1 MQYSPYSATM
11 NPYQTIYNNGGAD
24 AYQPTWGY
32 SDLFAHTLGVT
43 SNLPLGYTRQQYN
56 EERALAAESMWKSPL
71 LGLST
76 FGIGTAMTYAM
87 WGSPFQ
93 DLANKV
99 GAGAAF
105 QAGFNNTPNVAT
117 QFLAQRSKDNAA
129 NAVREGLQRVRTG
142 SMTNAE
148 FRGLWS
154 EYRGAVSNLNAVNN
168 AMPLKNTFWGKVGQI
183 SGAYNGLKE
192 GVTNLTAGVFKSI
205 GSGVGKTFEV
215 TAGGFGSIIE
225 NQINKA
231 TGNVVSPWLEKAGQS
246 LFGMTEKGWMANSL
260 SEASNIVKLESEA
273 TKLFKAAET
282 AGNMTKAG
290 KLIQQAEALTG
301 QATALKGGF
310 LGSAKRYLAS
320 GAKNIGTILKNGGG
334 ISGLIS
340 AGGGKLLS
348 AGLGFTGTLAAQFLN
363 PITMAEMY
371 LIDQTIGYATDTYQ
385 NYQTENEIK
394 RNLMAKGGR
403 ILQYGFAD
411 GARGLQGGLSTS
423 QQDQLVS
430 TIRKMAAV
438 GASRGDAFGL
448 GADSLFGGHT
458 RYSERLKELKSILNV
473 GTDMGFFDM
482 SRSMDDF
489 EKKFK
494 QTVETVDK
502 LAKMLKRTKGEIM
515 TVMANVQNT
524 EGLYNMGAINAS
536 VLKKD
541 YAARISGVDMTTAM
555 QESSAGAQ
563 MGRQHGFSAAMGAN
577 LMSDSRILMSNALRS
592 GDLTREDIFRL
603 GGEQGVVTNLQQG
616 YLNAMDDPVVQ
627 AELAMGMVRDPATGK
642 MTFNA
647 DRLKRLATASDAE
660 LRRMSRER
668 TDFMTTKSYSR
679 IRQATFAGGKMYD
692 AMRYLRTA
700 LAKGEVSQDQY
711 NMAIAGAVR
720 QKMLRY
726 HMDESSAQYQET
738 LRLELEGLT
747 GDPTTAG
754 IIAKQMLGGYA
765 GMQAHNDFAVA
776 VDRYRSGYDK
786 SGFGFMTMLNAS
798 SNNMG
803 RGAGL
808 LGAAF
813 VGGIATVASGGAAGM
828 IGATIGYNIG
838 QGIYTGVG
846 ILANRIDPSSNL
858 ALMYRDQVKQ
868 ELRAKGINPN
878 YLDSYLFG
886 KSDAE
891 KVSEYSREELVN
903 KLTFSSAH
911 NFITSR
917 YGNTGDRK
925 SANWIKLEEGSREFK
940 ASSDAKK
947 EELISK
953 AEQANNASLKGVH
966 GTLAGYL
973 NYLWSDSTIKEFGLN
988 AEEVE
993 TIKGIQKA
1001 IQNGETYD
1009 LTNLSPDKLK
1019 NIGRVIETSIQ
1030 AGVKAGLDRDTM
1042 IDTVMNTLQTDTS
1055 DWALG
1060 KTRVTE
1066 AYLREKSAG
1075 YAANERLKGEASLY
1089 GKWFLGATTATE
1101 ERVANKGGFFST
1113 DYAKKHWLKTAL
1125 IGQYG
1130 YGLSIFTGGTSVAA
1144 AYEYLNSEAKAEHL
1158 QKYKSA
1164 LNISDSVAASLDK
1177 AIADPTAAN
1186 RAWLSQN
1193 LGKILPLLDE
1203 ETFKEEGKLIRTL
1216 SEGGTLSTDEL
1227 KKLRTFSTNLLYLKD
1242 DQAVDRYARKAS
1254 ASYGNRVKNNGTK
1267 LDEYMAMLSGY
1278 ITREG
1283 AEGFTDKL
1291 KKEGFDDARAF
1302 IQKMVD
1308 EGKDAYGDLFHKGDR
1323 ERLIELLKDKNL
1335 NGAELLRKAS
1345 AELVASEIDYM
1356 GKEEVDKKGKVDY
1369 AAGNG
1374 GDIAYKTSELCH
1386 TTATILESV
1395 IGRLGY

>member
-11 NPYQTIYNNGGAD
+11 NPYQTIYNNGGAG

-43 SNLPLGYTRQQYN
+43 SSLPLGYTRQQYN

-71 LGLST
+71 LGLGT
-76 FGIGTAMTYAM
+76 FGVGTVASYAM

-99 GAGAAF
+99 GGGAAF
-105 QAGFNNTPNVAT
+105 QAGFSNTPNAAT
-117 QFLAQRSKDNAA
+117 QFLAQRGLDNAA
-129 NAVREGLQRVRTG
+129 QAVRDGLQRVRAG
-142 SMTNAE
+142 SMSNSE
-148 FRGLWS
+148 LRNLWS
-154 EYRGAVSNLNAVNN
+154 SYRGAVSNLNAVTN
-168 AMPLKNTFWGKVGQI
+168 AMPLKETFWGRVGQI
-183 SGAYNGLKE
+183 SGAYSNLKE
-192 GVTNLTAGVFKSI
+192 STVNLTANIFRGV
-205 GSGVGKTFEV
+205 GSGIGKTFEV
-215 TAGGFGSIIE
+215 TTGGFGSIIE
-225 NQINKA
+225 SQINKV
-231 TGNVVSPWLEKAGQS
+231 TGNVMSPWLEKTGQS
-246 LFGMTEKGWMANSL
+246 LFDMTENGWMG
-260 SEASNIVKLESEA
+260 
-273 TKLFKAAET
+273 KALGQAET
-282 AGNMTKAG
+282 IAAGEARAASLMARASRAANPESAG
-290 KLIQQAEALTG
+290 ALITQAERTLARVDR
-301 QATALKGGF
+301 LKGGI
-310 LGSAKRYLAS
+310 LGGAKRYLAS
-320 GAKNIGTILKNGGG
+320 GAKSIGTILKSGGG

-340 AGGGKLLS
+340 AGGGKLLT
-348 AGLGFTGTLAAQFLN
+348 AGLGLTGTLAASFLN
-363 PITMAEMY
+363 PITIAEMY
-371 LIDQTIGYATDTYQ
+371 MLEQSIGYATETYQ

-411 GARGLQGGLSTS
+411 GARGLQGGFSVS

-438 GASRGDAFGL
+438 GASQGDAFGL

-541 YAARISGVDMTTAM
+541 YASRLSGVDLTTAM
-555 QESSAGAQ
+555 QESAAGAQ

-577 LMSDSRILMSNALRS
+577 LMSESRILMSNALRS

-642 MTFNA
+642 MTFSA

-668 TDFMTTKSYSR
+668 TDFMTTRSYSR
-679 IRQATFAGGKMYD
+679 IRQATFAGGRMYD

-700 LAKGEVSQDQY
+700 LAKGEVSLDQY

-747 GDPTTAG
+747 GDPDSAN

-765 GMQAHNDFAVA
+765 GMQAHNDLAVA

-786 SGFGFMTMLNAS
+786 SDFGFMTMLNAS

-813 VGGIATVASGGAAGM
+813 VGGIATVASGGAAGL
-828 IGATIGYNIG
+828 IGATVGYNLG
-838 QGIYTGVG
+838 QLAYTGAG
-846 ILANRIDPSSNL
+846 ILANKIDPSSNL

-903 KLTFSSAH
+903 KLAFSSAH

-917 YGNTGDRK
+917 YGNTGDMK

-940 ASSDAKK
+940 AFGDNKK

-953 AEQANNASLKGVH
+953 AERANNASLKGVN

-973 NYLWSDSTIKEFGLN
+973 NYLSSDLKEFGLSN
-988 AEEVE
+988 EEIKA
-993 TIKGIQKA
+993 IKGIQSA
-1001 IQNGETYD
+1001 IQNGEVYD
-1009 LTNLSPDKLK
+1009 TTGLRGDPLK
-1019 NIGRVIETSIQ
+1019 KIGRVIETSIQ
-1030 AGVKAGLDRDTM
+1030 AGMKAGLDRDTM
-1042 IDTVMNTLQTDTS
+1042 LDTIMNTLQTDTG
-1055 DWALG
+1055 DWATG
-1060 KTRVTE
+1060 RIRVTE

-1101 ERVANKGGFFST
+1101 ERIANRGGLLNS
-1113 DYAKKHWLKTAL
+1113 DYARSHWVKTAL
-1125 IGQYG
+1125 VGGAGIAYG
-1130 YGLSIFTGGTSVAA
+1130 FFTGGATTGL
-1144 AYEYLNSEAKAEHL
+1144 AYQYLNAEAKAEYL
-1158 QKYKSA
+1158 KKYKSA
-1164 LNISDSVAASLDK
+1164 LDISDSVAASLDK
-1177 AIADPTAAN
+1177 VIADPTAAN
-1186 RAWLSQN
+1186 RAWLSKN
-1193 LGKILPLLDE
+1193 LKQILPLLDKD
-1203 ETFKEEGKLIRTL
+1203 TFAEEGKLIRTL
-1216 SEGGTLSTDEL
+1216 SEGGTLSADQMKTI
-1227 KKLRTFSTNLLYLKD
+1227 RTFSTNLLYLKD
-1242 DQAVDRYARKAS
+1242 DKALDRMARKATGAYS
-1254 ASYGNRVKNNGTK
+1254 SRIKAGNRTK
-1267 LDEYMAMLSGY
+1267 LDEYIAMLTEYS
-1278 ITREG
+1278 TAEG
-1283 AEGFTDKL
+1283 AKGFEGKL
-1291 KKEGFDDARAF
+1291 KKEGFKDAREF
-1302 IQKMVD
+1302 IKEMVD
-1308 EGKDAYGDLFHKGDR
+1308 EGKIYNELFHKGDR
-1323 ERLIELLKDKNL
+1323 ERLEKLLENKGL
-1335 NGAELLRKAS
+1335 NGDKLLRNAS
-1345 AELVASEIDYM
+1345 AELVASEIDSM

-1386 TTATILESV
+1386 TAATILQSV

>member
-11 NPYQTIYNNGGAD
+11 NPYQTIYNNGGAG

-43 SNLPLGYTRQQYN
+43 SSLPLGYTRQQYN

-71 LGLST
+71 LGLGT
-76 FGIGTAMTYAM
+76 FGVGTVASYAM

-99 GAGAAF
+99 GGGAAF
-105 QAGFNNTPNVAT
+105 QAGFSNTPNAAT
-117 QFLAQRSKDNAA
+117 QFLAQRGRDNAA
-129 NAVREGLQRVRTG
+129 QAVRDGLQRVRAG
-142 SMTNAE
+142 SMSNSE
-148 FRGLWS
+148 LRNLWS
-154 EYRGAVSNLNAVNN
+154 NYRGAVSNLNAVTN
-168 AMPLKNTFWGKVGQI
+168 AMPLKETFWGKVGQI
-183 SGAYNGLKE
+183 SGAYSNLKE
-192 GVTNLTAGVFKSI
+192 STVNLTANIFRGV
-205 GSGVGKTFEV
+205 GSGIGKTFEV
-215 TAGGFGSIIE
+215 TTGGFGSIIE
-225 NQINKA
+225 SQINKA
-231 TGNVVSPWLEKAGQS
+231 TGNVMSPWLEKTGQS
-246 LFGMTEKGWMANSL
+246 LFNMTENGWMGKALGQAKTIAAGEARAASLMARASRAANP
-260 SEASNIVKLESEA
+260 ES
-273 TKLFKAAET
+273 
-282 AGNMTKAG
+282 AGA
-290 KLIQQAEALTG
+290 LITQAERTLARVDR
-301 QATALKGGF
+301 LKGGI
-310 LGSAKRYLAS
+310 LGGAKRYLAS
-320 GAKNIGTILKNGGG
+320 GAKSIGTILKSGGG

-340 AGGGKLLS
+340 AGGGKLLT
-348 AGLGFTGTLAAQFLN
+348 AGLGLTGTLAASFLN

-371 LIDQTIGYATDTYQ
+371 MLEQSIGYATDTYQ

-411 GARGLQGGLSTS
+411 GARGLQGGFSVS

-438 GASRGDAFGL
+438 GASQGDAFGL

-541 YAARISGVDMTTAM
+541 YASRLSGVDLTTAM
-555 QESSAGAQ
+555 QESAAGAQ

-642 MTFNA
+642 MTFSA

-813 VGGIATVASGGAAGM
+813 VGGIATVASGGAAGL
-828 IGATIGYNIG
+828 IGATVGYNIG

-846 ILANRIDPSSNL
+846 ILANRIDPASNL
-858 ALMYRDQVKQ
+858 ALGYRDQIKQ

-878 YLDSYLFG
+878 YVDTYLFG
-886 KSDAE
+886 KSDIE
-891 KVSEYSREELVN
+891 KLSEYSSEQLSA
-903 KLTFSSAH
+903 KLAIASKFGMISSKYAG
-911 NFITSR
+911 TDDYSSVR
-917 YGNTGDRK
+917 WRQLK
-925 SANWIKLEEGSREFK
+925 EGSTAFSKE
-940 ASSDAKK
+940 SDTKK
-947 EELISK
+947 TSLIQM
-953 AEQANNASLKGVH
+953 AIAANNASGKGVN

-973 NYLWSDSTIKEFGLN
+973 NYYTNDLIKEFGLN
-988 AEEVE
+988 PDEVKAL
-993 TIKGIQKA
+993 KGIQKA
-1001 IQNGETYD
+1001 IRDNDVFDTTELGNNVD
-1009 LTNLSPDKLK
+1009 LRKL
-1019 NIGRVIETSIQ
+1019 GRVIETSIS
-1030 AGVKAGLDRDTM
+1030 AGVKSGLDRGTMVDTL
-1042 IDTVMNTLQTDTS
+1042 MNTLQTETTDFWTF
-1055 DWALG
+1055 G
-1060 KTRVTE
+1060 KSKVTE
-1066 AYLREKSAG
+1066 AFLKEKSAG
-1075 YAANERLKGEASLY
+1075 YSARELIKGKASFWGNFLY
-1089 GKWFLGATTATE
+1089 GASTNLE
-1101 ERVANKGGFFST
+1101 ERIAEKGSMFSSDYMKRNWGKALLLSPLLGLPGVRGMTLAYFEADANK
-1113 DYAKKHWLKTAL
+1113 
-1125 IGQYG
+1125 QY
-1130 YGLSIFTGGTSVAA
+1130 L
-1144 AYEYLNSEAKAEHL
+1144 ER
-1158 QKYKSA
+1158 YKSA
-1164 LNISDSVAASLDK
+1164 LAIDDQVAADLYDSINTPSAK
-1177 AIADPTAAN
+1177 G
-1186 RAWLSQN
+1186 RAWLASN
-1193 LGKILPLLDE
+1193 ISKINPYLDADVFAQELEALKTYAGGGDLTSKQQELLKTFSGTLIGLKYSKELESGAKKAMASYASREDANNKTRLDE
-1203 ETFKEEGKLIRTL
+1203 DLTLLAGYLSVEGK
-1216 SEGGTLSTDEL
+1216 EKFKG
-1227 KKLRTFSTNLLYLKD
+1227 K
-1242 DQAVDRYARKAS
+1242 
-1254 ASYGNRVKNNGTK
+1254 
-1267 LDEYMAMLSGY
+1267 
-1278 ITREG
+1278 
-1283 AEGFTDKL
+1283 
-1291 KKEGFDDARAF
+1291 DARAF
-1302 IQKMVD
+1302 LKSMLVEAGSKTDLDLWSKD
-1308 EGKDAYGDLFHKGDR
+1308 EQTRIRALLEKKDSNDKPLSDA
-1323 ERLIELLKDKNL
+1323 ELLKSASTIVVN
-1335 NGAELLRKAS
+1335 AELDRLG
-1345 AELVASEIDYM
+1345 E
-1356 GKEEVDKKGKVDY
+1356 KEMNAKGKVDY
-1369 AAGNG
+1369 NSGT
-1374 GDIAYKTSELCH
+1374 GDTLKITAQTAELCH
-1386 TTATILESV
+1386 SSAVLLDSV
-1395 IGRLGY
+1395 VRRLGY

>member
-11 NPYQTIYNNGGAD
+11 NPYQTIYNNGGAG
-24 AYQPTWGY
+24 AYQSTWGY

-43 SNLPLGYTRQQYN
+43 SSLPLGYTRQQYN

-71 LGLST
+71 LGLGT
-76 FGIGTAMTYAM
+76 FGVGTVASYAM

-99 GAGAAF
+99 GGGAAF
-105 QAGFNNTPNVAT
+105 QAGFSNTPNAAT
-117 QFLAQRSKDNAA
+117 QFLAQRGRDNAA
-129 NAVREGLQRVRTG
+129 QAVRDGLQRVRAG
-142 SMTNAE
+142 SMSNSE
-148 FRGLWS
+148 LRNLWS
-154 EYRGAVSNLNAVNN
+154 NYRGAVSNLNAVTN
-168 AMPLKNTFWGKVGQI
+168 AMPLKETFWGRVGQI
-183 SGAYNGLKE
+183 SGAYSNLKE
-192 GVTNLTAGVFKSI
+192 STVNLTANIFRGV
-205 GSGVGKTFEV
+205 GSGIGKTFEV
-215 TAGGFGSIIE
+215 TTGGFGSIIE
-225 NQINKA
+225 SQINKV
-231 TGNVVSPWLEKAGQS
+231 TGNVMSPWLEKTGQS
-246 LFGMTEKGWMANSL
+246 LFNMTENGWMG
-260 SEASNIVKLESEA
+260 
-273 TKLFKAAET
+273 KALGQAET
-282 AGNMTKAG
+282 IAAGEARAASLMARASRAANPESAG
-290 KLIQQAEALTG
+290 ALITQAERTLARVDR
-301 QATALKGGF
+301 LKGGL
-310 LGSAKRYLAS
+310 LGGAKRYLAS
-320 GAKNIGTILKNGGG
+320 GAKSIGTILKSGGG

-340 AGGGKLLS
+340 AGGGKLLT
-348 AGLGFTGTLAAQFLN
+348 AGLGLTGTLAASFLN

-371 LIDQTIGYATDTYQ
+371 MLEQSIGYATDTYQ

-411 GARGLQGGLSTS
+411 GARGLQGGFSVS

-438 GASRGDAFGL
+438 GASQGDAFGL
-448 GADSLFGGHT
+448 GADSLFGGHQ

-541 YAARISGVDMTTAM
+541 YASRLSGVDLTTAM
-555 QESSAGAQ
+555 QESAAGAQ

-642 MTFNA
+642 MTFSA

-700 LAKGEVSQDQY
+700 LAKGEVSLDQY

-747 GDPTTAG
+747 GDPDSAN

-813 VGGIATVASGGAAGM
+813 VGGIATVASGGAAGL
-828 IGATIGYNIG
+828 IGATVGYNIG

-846 ILANRIDPSSNL
+846 ILANKIDPASNL
-858 ALMYRDQVKQ
+858 ALGYRDQIKQ

-878 YLDSYLFG
+878 YVDTYLFG
-886 KSDAE
+886 KSDIE
-891 KVSEYSREELVN
+891 KLSEYSSEQLSA
-903 KLTFSSAH
+903 KLAIASKFGMISSKYAG
-911 NFITSR
+911 TDDYSSVR
-917 YGNTGDRK
+917 WRQLK
-925 SANWIKLEEGSREFK
+925 EGSTAFSKE
-940 ASSDAKK
+940 SDTKK
-947 EELISK
+947 TSLIQM
-953 AEQANNASLKGVH
+953 AIAANNASGKGVN

-973 NYLWSDSTIKEFGLN
+973 NYYTNDLIKEFGLN
-988 AEEVE
+988 ADEVKAL
-993 TIKGIQKA
+993 KGIQKA
-1001 IQNGETYD
+1001 IRDNDVFDTTELGNNVD
-1009 LTNLSPDKLK
+1009 LRKL
-1019 NIGRVIETSIQ
+1019 GRVIETSIS
-1030 AGVKAGLDRDTM
+1030 AGVKSGLDRGTMVDTL
-1042 IDTVMNTLQTDTS
+1042 MNTLQTETTDFWTF
-1055 DWALG
+1055 G
-1060 KTRVTE
+1060 KSKVTE
-1066 AYLREKSAG
+1066 AFLKEKSAG
-1075 YAANERLKGEASLY
+1075 YSARELIKGKASFLGNFLY
-1089 GKWFLGATTATE
+1089 GASTNLE
-1101 ERVANKGGFFST
+1101 ERIAEKGSMFSSDYMKKNWGKNLLLSPLLSLPGVRGITLAYFEADANK
-1113 DYAKKHWLKTAL
+1113 
-1125 IGQYG
+1125 QY
-1130 YGLSIFTGGTSVAA
+1130 L
-1144 AYEYLNSEAKAEHL
+1144 ER
-1158 QKYKSA
+1158 YKSA
-1164 LNISDSVAASLDK
+1164 LAIDDQVAADLYDSINASSAEGRAWLASNISKINPYLDADVFAQELEALKTYAGGGDLTSKQQKLLKTFSGTLIGLKYSKELESGAKK
-1177 AIADPTAAN
+1177 AIASYASREDAN
-1186 RAWLSQN
+1186 N
-1193 LGKILPLLDE
+1193 KTHLDE
-1203 ETFKEEGKLIRTL
+1203 DLTLLAGYLSIEGK
-1216 SEGGTLSTDEL
+1216 EKFKG
-1227 KKLRTFSTNLLYLKD
+1227 K
-1242 DQAVDRYARKAS
+1242 
-1254 ASYGNRVKNNGTK
+1254 
-1267 LDEYMAMLSGY
+1267 
-1278 ITREG
+1278 
-1283 AEGFTDKL
+1283 
-1291 KKEGFDDARAF
+1291 DARAF
-1302 IQKMVD
+1302 LKSM
-1308 EGKDAYGDLFHKGDR
+1308 
-1323 ERLIELLKDKNL
+1323 LIEAGSNTDDIWSKDEQTKIRALLEKKDSNDKL
-1335 NGAELLRKAS
+1335 LSDAELLNSAS
-1345 AELVASEIDYM
+1345 TIVVNAEIDRL
-1356 GKEEVDKKGKVDY
+1356 GEKEENAKGKVDY
-1369 AAGNG
+1369 NSGT
-1374 GDIAYKTSELCH
+1374 GDTLKITAKTAELCH
-1386 TTATILESV
+1386 SSAVLLDSV
-1395 IGRLGY
+1395 VRRLGY

>member
-117 QFLAQRSKDNAA
+117 QFLAQRSKDNAT
-129 NAVREGLQRVRTG
+129 NAVKEGWQRVITG

-148 FRGLWS
+148 FRALES

-168 AMPLKNTFWGKVGQI
+168 AMSLKNTFWGKVGQI
-183 SGAYNGLKE
+183 SGAYSGLKE
-192 GVTNLTAGVFKSI
+192 GVTNFTAGVFKSI

-273 TKLFKAAET
+273 SKLFKAAET
-282 AGNMTKAG
+282 AGSMSKAG
-290 KLIQQAEALTG
+290 KLIQQAEALTE
-301 QATALKGGF
+301 QATTLRGGII
-310 LGSAKRYLAS
+310 GGAKRYLAS
-320 GAKNIGTILKNGGG
+320 GAKSIGTILKNGGG

-340 AGGGKLLS
+340 AGGGKLLT

-371 LIDQTIGYATDTYQ
+371 LVDQTIGYATDTYQ

-394 RNLMAKGGR
+394 RSLMAKGGR

-430 TIRKMAAV
+430 TIRKMATV
-438 GASRGDAFGL
+438 GASQGDAFGL

-515 TVMANVQNT
+515 AVMANVQNT

-541 YAARISGVDMTTAM
+541 YASRLSGVDLTTAM
-555 QESSAGAQ
+555 QESAAGAQ

-603 GGEQGVVTNLQQG
+603 GGEQGVVANLQQG
-616 YLNAMDDPVVQ
+616 YLNAMDDPVVK
-627 AELAMGMVRDPATGK
+627 AELAMGMVDYVDPKTGK
-642 MTFNA
+642 VTKKF
-647 DRLKRLATASDAE
+647 DDSRLKRMATASDAE

-668 TDFMTTKSYSR
+668 NDFMNTKSYSK
-679 IRQATFAGGKMYD
+679 IRQATFTGGKMYD
-692 AMRYLRTA
+692 AMKYLNTA

-726 HMDESSAQYQET
+726 HMNESSTQYQET
-738 LRLELEGLT
+738 LRLELENLT
-747 GDPTTAG
+747 GDPTTAN
-754 IIAKQMLGGYA
+754 IIAKQMLGGFA
-765 GMQAHNDFAVA
+765 GMQAHNDFTVA

-803 RGAGL
+803 RGVGL

-813 VGGIATVASGGAAGM
+813 VGGVATVASGGAAGL
-828 IGATIGYNIG
+828 IGAAVGYNIG

-846 ILANRIDPSSNL
+846 ILANKIDPASNL
-858 ALMYRDQVKQ
+858 ALGYRDQIKQ

-878 YLDSYLFG
+878 YVDTYLFG
-886 KSDAE
+886 KSDIE
-891 KVSEYSREELVN
+891 KLSEYSSEQLSA
-903 KLTFSSAH
+903 KLAIASRFGMISSKYAG
-911 NFITSR
+911 TEDYSSVR
-917 YGNTGDRK
+917 WRQLK
-925 SANWIKLEEGSREFK
+925 EGSTAFSKE
-940 ASSDAKK
+940 SDTKK
-947 EELISK
+947 TSLIQM
-953 AEQANNASLKGVH
+953 AIAANNASGKGVN

-973 NYLWSDSTIKEFGLN
+973 NYYTNDLIKEFGLN
-988 AEEVE
+988 ADEVKAL
-993 TIKGIQKA
+993 KGIQKA
-1001 IQNGETYD
+1001 IRDNDTFDTTELGNTVD
-1009 LTNLSPDKLK
+1009 LRKL
-1019 NIGRVIETSIQ
+1019 GRVIETSIS
-1030 AGVKAGLDRDTM
+1030 AGVKSGLDRGTM
-1042 IDTVMNTLQTDTS
+1042 IDTLMNTLQTETTDFWTF
-1055 DWALG
+1055 G
-1060 KTRVTE
+1060 KSKATE
-1066 AYLREKSAG
+1066 AFLKEKSAG
-1075 YAANERLKGEASLY
+1075 YSARELIKGKASFWGNFLY
-1089 GKWFLGATTATE
+1089 GASTNLE
-1101 ERVANKGGFFST
+1101 ERIAEKGSMFSSDYMKKNWGKTLLLSPLLGLPVVRAMTLAYFEADANK
-1113 DYAKKHWLKTAL
+1113 
-1125 IGQYG
+1125 QY
-1130 YGLSIFTGGTSVAA
+1130 L
-1144 AYEYLNSEAKAEHL
+1144 ER
-1158 QKYKSA
+1158 YKSA
-1164 LNISDSVAASLDK
+1164 LAIDDQVAADLYTNITNPS
-1177 AIADPTAAN
+1177 AEG
-1186 RAWLSQN
+1186 RAWLASN
-1193 LGKILPLLDE
+1193 ISKINPYLDADIFAQELEALKTYAGGDDLTSKQQKLLKTFSETLIGLKYSKELESGAKKAMASYASREDANNKTHLDE
-1203 ETFKEEGKLIRTL
+1203 DLTLLAGYLSVEGK
-1216 SEGGTLSTDEL
+1216 EKFKG
-1227 KKLRTFSTNLLYLKD
+1227 K
-1242 DQAVDRYARKAS
+1242 
-1254 ASYGNRVKNNGTK
+1254 
-1267 LDEYMAMLSGY
+1267 
-1278 ITREG
+1278 
-1283 AEGFTDKL
+1283 
-1291 KKEGFDDARAF
+1291 DARAF
-1302 IQKMVD
+1302 LKSMLAEAASTDIWSKD
-1308 EGKDAYGDLFHKGDR
+1308 EQTKIRA
-1323 ERLIELLKDKNL
+1323 LLEKKASNNKPLSD
-1335 NGAELLRKAS
+1335 AELLNSAS
-1345 AELVASEIDYM
+1345 TIVVNAEIARL
-1356 GKEEVDKKGKVDY
+1356 GKKEEDAKGKVDY
-1369 AAGNG
+1369 NSGT
-1374 GDIAYKTSELCH
+1374 GDTLKITAQTAELCH
-1386 TTATILESV
+1386 SSAVLLDSV
-1395 IGRLGY
+1395 VRRLGY